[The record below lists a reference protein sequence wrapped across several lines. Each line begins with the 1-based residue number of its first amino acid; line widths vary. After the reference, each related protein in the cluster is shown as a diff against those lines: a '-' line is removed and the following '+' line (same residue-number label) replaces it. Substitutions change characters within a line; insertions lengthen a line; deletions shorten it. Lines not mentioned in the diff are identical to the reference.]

1 MRVAVVGSG
10 GREHA
15 LCWAIARG
23 GHEVVPVPGNPGTE
37 RWPAGAA
44 DPASLAAHDLVV
56 IGPEAPLV
64 AGLADAVRA
73 LDTPVFG
80 PGAAGARLEGSKA
93 FAREFCARHQVASP
107 MSAAFDHAREARAF
121 LERTE
126 GPWFIKADGL
136 CGGKGA
142 FPAPD
147 RATADTLV
155 GELLESG
162 SLGAAGE
169 TIVIEEWLEGP
180 EVSLHLL
187 VSAPGPEPAW
197 LPLSRDHKRRHDGD
211 LGPNTGGMGAIA
223 PVPLEESVLGA
234 MESDLVAPTIAG
246 LGRDGIPYRGVLY
259 LGVML
264 TKAGPR
270 LLEYNVRFGDPET
283 QVLLPLL
290 DGDAGALLLAT
301 ATGGSLEPRLS
312 TRGAAT
318 VVLVAAG
325 YPEAPESGLPL
336 PSAPAPGA
344 PDPGALLLFQAGTAR
359 ENGDLV
365 SSGGRIMA
373 ATGIGAS
380 LEEALGVAYAALP
393 ALQVPGTSY
402 RRDIGR

>member
-1 MRVAVVGSG
+1 MLFRS
-10 GREHA
+10 
-15 LCWAIARG
+15 
-23 GHEVVPVPGNPGTE
+23 
-37 RWPAGAA
+37 
-44 DPASLAAHDLVV
+44 
-56 IGPEAPLV
+56 
-64 AGLADAVRA
+64 
-73 LDTPVFG
+73 
-80 PGAAGARLEGSKA
+80 
-93 FAREFCARHQVASP
+93 
-107 MSAAFDHAREARAF
+107 
-121 LERTE
+121 
-126 GPWFIKADGL
+126 IKADGL

-234 MESDLVAPTIAG
+234 MQSDLVAPTIAG

-264 TKAGPR
+264 TQAGPR

-290 DGDAGALLLAT
+290 DGDAGALFLAT

-312 TRGAAT
+312 TRAGAT

-336 PSAPAPGA
+336 PPAPAPGA

-359 ENGDLV
+359 EDGDLV